1 LITGIPATRE
11 PAYGMGCSLEYL
23 NLLYVLPSIAIP
35 IAADNNIPASSYVQY
50 VAFSEVTVGG
60 F

>member
-1 LITGIPATRE
+1 
-11 PAYGMGCSLEYL
+11 MGCSLEYL